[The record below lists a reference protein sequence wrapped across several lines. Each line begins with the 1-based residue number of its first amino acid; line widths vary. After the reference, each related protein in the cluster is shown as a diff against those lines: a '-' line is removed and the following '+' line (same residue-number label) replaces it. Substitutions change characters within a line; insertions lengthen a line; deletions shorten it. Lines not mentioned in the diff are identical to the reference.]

1 MHGLD
6 DLLYLMT
13 RLRHPETG
21 CPWDLK
27 QDFSTIVP
35 HTLEEAYEVADAIER
50 ADWPHLEEEL
60 GDLLF
65 QVIFYGQLGTEQA
78 YFSVPTIID
87 RLVTKLVRRHPH
99 VFPGGHLRSERA
111 AGDVVSESAISANWA
126 AIKVQEKQEQAEAGA
141 KPRLLDDVPVAL
153 PALPRSVKLQKKAS
167 TVGFDW
173 PDTESV
179 MAKIEEELQEVR
191 DELVSGDRQRL
202 ESEIGDLLFA
212 VTNLARHYQIDP
224 ERALRGTGQRF
235 RDRFSYVEDVVETLG
250 GWDNADLRIM
260 ESAWQEAKRLE
271 KARQSKT

>member
-27 QDFSTIVP
+27 QDFATIVP

-111 AGDVVSESAISANWA
+111 VGDVLSESVISANWA
-126 AIKVQEKQEQAEAGA
+126 AIKAQEKQEQAEAGA
-141 KPRLLDDVPVAL
+141 KSRLLDDVPVAL
-153 PALPRSVKLQKKAS
+153 PALSRSVKLQKKAS
-167 TVGFDW
+167 NVGFDW

-212 VTNLARHYQIDP
+212 VTNLARQHQIDP

-250 GWDNADLRIM
+250 GWDNADLSIM